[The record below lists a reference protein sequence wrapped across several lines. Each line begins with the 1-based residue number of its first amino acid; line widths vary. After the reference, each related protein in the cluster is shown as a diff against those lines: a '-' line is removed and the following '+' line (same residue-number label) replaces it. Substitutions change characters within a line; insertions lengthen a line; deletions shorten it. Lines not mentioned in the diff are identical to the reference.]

1 MNPTQNP
8 KDDHS
13 YHYTPSSQMAEKLT
27 MNRQGKMTRL
37 QRSPIVIAAL
47 VSSIGF
53 ICPATMLA
61 TGIGLI
67 LRGPSGG
74 ILSYFFYF
82 MMFLSFFF
90 LAGVLWTN
98 ASMFLPET
106 FSKKPVRWQR
116 GPLEIKM
123 ASRNRPEMPFSFII
137 GSYSFAPFV
146 VPSEVPMNTG
156 REYIVYY
163 SARSRLLL
171 SIAPTDQPESKN
183 WLPLK
188 S

>member
-1 MNPTQNP
+1 
-8 KDDHS
+8 
-13 YHYTPSSQMAEKLT
+13 MADKIA
-27 MNRQGKMTRL
+27 MNRQGKMTKL
-37 QRSPIVIAAL
+37 QKSPIVVAAFI
-47 VSSIGF
+47 SSIGF

-61 TGIGLI
+61 SGIGLI
-67 LRGPSGG
+67 LRGPSVGV
-74 ILSYFFYF
+74 ISYFFYA

-98 ASMFLPET
+98 AGMFLPEAL
-106 FSKKPVRWQR
+106 SKNPVRWER

-123 ASRNRPEMPFSFII
+123 ASRNRPEMPFTFII

-146 VPSEVPMNTG
+146 APSEVPMHTG
-156 REYIVYY
+156 RDYIVYY

-171 SIAPTDQPESKN
+171 SIAPTDQPESKD

-188 S
+188 T